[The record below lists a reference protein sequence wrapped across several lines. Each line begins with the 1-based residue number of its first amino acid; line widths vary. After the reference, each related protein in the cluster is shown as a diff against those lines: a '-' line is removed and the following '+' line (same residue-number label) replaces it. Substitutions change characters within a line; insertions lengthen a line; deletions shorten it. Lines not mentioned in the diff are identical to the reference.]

1 MEGTSN
7 CAGGAARQEEEDMLV
22 MRKIERF
29 LRQNAIAPTTFGRL
43 AVGDPRLIHDM
54 RRGRMFRASMI
65 RRVENFMI
73 TYQADQQNMDVGSSK

>member
-1 MEGTSN
+1 
-7 CAGGAARQEEEDMLV
+7 MLV

-29 LRQNAIAPTTFGRL
+29 LRQNDIAPTTFGRL

-65 RRVENFMI
+65 RRVENFMAV
-73 TYQADQQNMDVGSSK
+73 YRAEPQNAEADGGQ